1 LWQGAGALANG
12 RELRQIESMPIPV
25 DILRVVLGLLCLV
38 FAHFLG
44 RSMVRVRRG
53 QNLRGLYGWLI
64 RLAIAAGVLVW
75 RHGLDGV
82 AIAVFTLS
90 AAALV
95 VGAWDEQR
103 PKKQEDL
110 TKEIFGE

>member
-1 LWQGAGALANG
+1 
-12 RELRQIESMPIPV
+12 M
-25 DILRVVLGLLCLV
+25 LGLFCLF

-44 RSMVRVRRG
+44 RSVVRARRG
-53 QNLRGLYGWLI
+53 QSARSLYGWLI
-64 RLAIAAGVLVW
+64 RTAIAVGAILW
-75 RHGLDGV
+75 HRGLDGIS
-82 AIAVFTLS
+82 IAVLTLS

-95 VGAWDEQR
+95 VGVWDEQR

>member
-1 LWQGAGALANG
+1 
-12 RELRQIESMPIPV
+12 V
-25 DILRVVLGLLCLV
+25 GLFCLF

-53 QNLRGLYGWLI
+53 QNPRGLYGWLI
-64 RLAIAAGVLVW
+64 RTAIAAGAILW
-75 RHGLDGV
+75 HRGLDGV
-82 AIAVFTLS
+82 AIAAFTL
-90 AAALV
+90 AAASLVV

-110 TKEIFGE
+110 TREIFGE

>member
-1 LWQGAGALANG
+1 MDF
-12 RELRQIESMPIPV
+12 LRI
-25 DILRVVLGLLCLV
+25 VLGLFCLF

-53 QNLRGLYGWLI
+53 QNPRGLYGWAI
-64 RLAIAAGVLVW
+64 RTVIAAGAILW
-75 RHGLDGV
+75 HRGLDGI
-82 AIAVFTLS
+82 AIGVFTL
-90 AAALV
+90 AAASLV

>member
-1 LWQGAGALANG
+1 
-12 RELRQIESMPIPV
+12 MPIPV
-25 DILRVVLGLLCLV
+25 DLLRIVLGLFCLF

-53 QNLRGLYGWLI
+53 QNPRSLYGWLI
-64 RLAIAAGVLVW
+64 RLAIAGGVLLW
-75 RHGLDGV
+75 RHGLDGI
-82 AIAVFTLS
+82 AIAVGTLS

-103 PKKQEDL
+103 PKKQDDL
-110 TKEIFGE
+110 TREIFGE